1 MGNPLLL
8 PSRHF
13 YDTGT
18 CRYQPAGLIEVDFT
32 NGHDLE
38 LTTHKVKCLW
48 ILGALGSFLVE
59 PSPGAAHTYQLLT
72 SKTATYIESWHC
84 AESNP

>member
-1 MGNPLLL
+1 MNARSQVGHMGNPLLL

-18 CRYQPAGLIEVDFT
+18 CRYLPAGLIEVDFT

-38 LTTHKVKCLW
+38 LTTHKVSACGS
-48 ILGALGSFLVE
+48 LGL
-59 PSPGAAHTYQLLT
+59 
-72 SKTATYIESWHC
+72 
-84 AESNP
+84 